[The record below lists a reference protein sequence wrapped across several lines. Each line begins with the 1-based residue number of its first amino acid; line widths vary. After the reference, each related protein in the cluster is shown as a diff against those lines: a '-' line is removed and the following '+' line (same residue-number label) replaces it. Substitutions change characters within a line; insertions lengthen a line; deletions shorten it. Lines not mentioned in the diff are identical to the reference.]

1 MHHSPESAV
10 TDWVIDHPETLSVF
24 RKLGIDYSCGGK
36 SLEYACR
43 EQGHDVCVVMTQ
55 LQQVIATV
63 NEQQL
68 VKGESKM
75 AIPHAQP
82 AELVDISP
90 LGPRIANEQTTTLIK
105 SNAIEVI
112 RLVIPAGK
120 VIAPHSV
127 PGEVTVQCIE
137 GRVVFE
143 AGDKEVDLTRGNLIY
158 LARSEQH
165 AVRAEEDSSL
175 LVTILLKPK
184 PSDTGRGD

>member
-1 MHHSPESAV
+1 
-10 TDWVIDHPETLSVF
+10 
-24 RKLGIDYSCGGK
+24 
-36 SLEYACR
+36 
-43 EQGHDVCVVMTQ
+43 
-55 LQQVIATV
+55 
-63 NEQQL
+63 
-68 VKGESKM
+68 M

-143 AGDKEVDLTRGNLIY
+143 AGDKEVELTRGNLTY
-158 LARSEQH
+158 LAGSEQH

-175 LVTILLKPK
+175 LVTILLKRK
-184 PSDTGRGD
+184 SSDAGRGD

>member
-1 MHHSPESAV
+1 
-10 TDWVIDHPETLSVF
+10 
-24 RKLGIDYSCGGK
+24 
-36 SLEYACR
+36 
-43 EQGHDVCVVMTQ
+43 
-55 LQQVIATV
+55 
-63 NEQQL
+63 
-68 VKGESKM
+68 M

-90 LGPRIANEQTTTLIK
+90 LGARIANEQTTTLIK
-105 SNAIEVI
+105 TNALEVI
-112 RLVIPAGK
+112 RLVLPAGK

-143 AGDKEVDLTRGNLIY
+143 AGDKEVELTRGNLTY
-158 LARSEQH
+158 LAGSEQH

-184 PSDTGRGD
+184 PSDAGRGD